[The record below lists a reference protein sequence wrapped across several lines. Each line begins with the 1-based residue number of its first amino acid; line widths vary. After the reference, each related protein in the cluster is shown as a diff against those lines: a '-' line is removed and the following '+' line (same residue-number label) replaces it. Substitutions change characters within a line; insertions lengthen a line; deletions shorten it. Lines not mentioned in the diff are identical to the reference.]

1 MDVVEARSVLG
12 VTEADGWDVVRRAY
26 RGRIRAAHPDTHGV
40 GATPTAV
47 RLNEA
52 YAVLSR
58 AKRTGVLP
66 TRPAPRPAP
75 PRPPAPPPVGVAVVG
90 SDTVLLAAPPDEAFA
105 LLLEAGHRVGNV
117 SYVDRSCAIFEV
129 VVRQDDETC
138 SLVVTLQGRAH
149 GTEAFLTLEA
159 MERAATLPPDRIV
172 ERIVAAL
179 GCRPA
184 APGTRL
190 SRRSG

>member
-1 MDVVEARSVLG
+1 MRVRIAGMDVREARSVLG
-12 VTEADGWDVVRRAY
+12 VAESDDWDVVRLAY
-26 RGRIRAAHPDTHGV
+26 RRHIRAAHPDTHGA

-58 AKRTGVLP
+58 AKRAGARHATPSGA
-66 TRPAPRPAP
+66 PAAASPAP
-75 PRPPAPPPVGVAVVG
+75 PPPPPPPVGVAVVG

-159 MERAATLPPDRIV
+159 MERPATLPPDRVV

-179 GCRPA
+179 R
-184 APGTRL
+184 
-190 SRRSG
+190 

>member
-1 MDVVEARSVLG
+1 VDVIEARSVLG
-12 VTEADGWDVVRRAY
+12 VTESDGWDAVRLAY
-26 RGRIRAAHPDTHGV
+26 RRLIRAAHPDTHGV
-40 GATPTAV
+40 AAAPTAV

-58 AKRTGVLP
+58 AKRAGALP
-66 TRPAPRPAP
+66 TSPAP
-75 PRPPAPPPVGVAVVG
+75 PPPTPPPVGVMVVG
-90 SDTVLLAAPPDEAFA
+90 NDTVLLAAPPDEAFA

-172 ERIVAAL
+172 ERVVAAL
-179 GCRPA
+179 P
-184 APGTRL
+184 
-190 SRRSG
+190 

>member
-12 VTEADGWDVVRRAY
+12 VTAADGWDVVRRAY
-26 RGRIRAAHPDTHGV
+26 RSRIRSAHPDTHGV
-40 GATPTAV
+40 GATPRAM

-58 AKRTGVLP
+58 AKRAGAP
-66 TRPAPRPAP
+66 SAPAPG
-75 PRPPAPPPVGVAVVG
+75 RPPAGAPAEPPPPVPPAVGVTVIG
-90 SDTVLLAAPPDEAFA
+90 TDTILLAAPPDEAFA
-105 LLLEAGHRVGNV
+105 LLLDAGHRVGSV

-129 VVRQDDETC
+129 VVRQDGETC

-159 MERAATLPPDRIV
+159 MERAASLPPDRIV
-172 ERIVAAL
+172 ERMAAAL
-179 GCRPA
+179 
-184 APGTRL
+184 T
-190 SRRSG
+190 

>member
-1 MDVVEARSVLG
+1 VDVVEARAVLG
-12 VTEADGWDVVRRAY
+12 VTAGDDWDVVRRAY
-26 RGRIRAAHPDTHGV
+26 RARIRAAHPDTHGV
-40 GATPTAV
+40 GSTPRAV

-58 AKRTGVLP
+58 AKRAGLS
-66 TRPAPRPAP
+66 PAAP
-75 PRPPAPPPVGVAVVG
+75 GGAAAAPPPPPPPPMPAVGVRVIG
-90 SDTVLLAAPPDEAFA
+90 SDTLLLAAPPDEAFA
-105 LLLEAGHRVGNV
+105 LLLDAGHRVGNV

-172 ERIVAAL
+172 ARMVAAL
-179 GCRPA
+179 
-184 APGTRL
+184 
-190 SRRSG
+190 SGE

>member
-1 MDVVEARSVLG
+1 VDVAEARRVLG
-12 VTEADGWDVVRRAY
+12 VVPGDGWDVVRSAY
-26 RGRIRAAHPDTHGV
+26 RRRIRASHPDTQGV
-40 GATPTAV
+40 GATAAAV

-58 AKRTGVLP
+58 AKRAGELQA
-66 TRPAPRPAP
+66 PAAP
-75 PRPPAPPPVGVAVVG
+75 GAPPAPPPPAPPAVGVATVG
-90 SDTVLLAAPPDEAFA
+90 SDTILLAAPPDEAFA

-129 VVRQDDETC
+129 VVRQDGETC

-159 MERAATLPPDRIV
+159 LSRPASLPTDRV
-172 ERIVAAL
+172 LRRLVAAL
-179 GCRPA
+179 GIMGA
-184 APGTRL
+184 
-190 SRRSG
+190 